1 MNRNIRIEIIVIIIL
16 LFTII
21 FGGKTFLKNSRE
33 FPKEEGIKNEN
44 VEKAQI
50 KSPKNNNDKKDSK
63 RDQNNK
69 EYCTTSLPEF
79 GDVVNSNEKS
89 ILYNTTCIIEDSNMS
104 YDGLRVSRVYLRGAG
119 NEYNKKIFETTEK
132 ISYDSIIGKNKDIVR
147 IQTSDEYGENKMVYF
162 FDKRGEK
169 IDYKSEEESDYKNE
183 YVSPNG
189 RYLASLPNMTKSGY
203 RPAAVVK
210 IVDTKSGKVNEYDFR
225 KDVHELNGIII
236 DSWSPDSDYLYVVG
250 GIYEFGAP
258 AKLWKIDV
266 KNNKVKDF
274 NLDGLSFPVEIY
286 PEYQIAFVSN
296 RRDGDNMYAGDF
308 VSSGSVEEVSEE
320 NKKLIDLELFKI
332 NLDDGEVSSF
342 VKEKALSSFRNLFF
356 NGSHVYFESTY
367 GLAEIN
373 SDSFRN
379 SSVIKKVNFDTGKNR
394 LYSDD
399 ESHIWLFVPEK
410 NALIL
415 EEDKKMYY
423 VNLED
428 DKRDLIGDVTIN
440 VAGANKLNNEYIRN
454 VEGLVN

>member
-21 FGGKTFLKNSRE
+21 FGGNIFFKKNKE
-33 FPKEEGIKNEN
+33 FFREEGAEN
-44 VEKAQI
+44 NQAEVAQPES
-50 KSPKNNNDKKDSK
+50 KLKNNN
-63 RDQNNK
+63 K
-69 EYCTTSLPEF
+69 EEVAKQEYDEDYCNTNFLEF
-79 GDVVNSNEKS
+79 GDIATSDEKS
-89 ILYNTTCIIEDSNMS
+89 ILYNTTCIIEDSMKAHG
-104 YDGLRVSRVYLRGAG
+104 GLHVSRVYLRGAG
-119 NEYNKKIFETTEK
+119 NEYNKKIFETTTT
-132 ISYDSIIGKNKDIVR
+132 ILYDSIIGKNKDVIK
-147 IQTSDEYGENKMVYF
+147 IQTSDSSGENEHVYF
-162 FDKRGEK
+162 FNKKGEEIEYEK
-169 IDYKSEEESDYKNE
+169 DEQDYKKE
-183 YVSPNG
+183 YFSPSG
-189 RYLASLPNMTKSGY
+189 RYLASLPYMTKSGY
-203 RPAAVVK
+203 RSAAVVK

-332 NLDDGEVSSF
+332 NLDDGEVFSF
-342 VKEKALSSFRNLFF
+342 VKEKSLSSFRNLFF
-356 NGSHVYFESTY
+356 NGSHIYFESTY

-379 SSVIKKVNFDTGKNR
+379 SSVIKKVNFDTGKNK